1 MLDIF
6 SGSFELEDYHGAR
19 LLRVALSDLS
29 FAVGIRIGKVMADIT
44 IDDVTSYHWN

>member
-29 FAVGIRIGKVMADIT
+29 KDAIAFIT
-44 IDDVTSYHWN
+44 YYEGATVENMEI

>member
-19 LLRVALSDLS
+19 LL